1 MGDLDDEWKKF
12 IVDRFRDKY
21 ECESY
26 QQELEDATQMRNE
39 RVDDFLS

>member
-1 MGDLDDEWKKF
+1 MGDLDGEWKKF
-12 IVDRFRDKY
+12 IVDRFRDEH

-26 QQELEDATQMRNE
+26 QQELVDATQMRNE